1 METEKHNHGETQALS
16 DSRPLPEQ
24 SAVSEQLQLL
34 NLYLYLDARRFGA
47 SL

>member
-1 METEKHNHGETQALS
+1 MDTNNYNHGEAPTQPDGGSLH
-16 DSRPLPEQ
+16 EQ